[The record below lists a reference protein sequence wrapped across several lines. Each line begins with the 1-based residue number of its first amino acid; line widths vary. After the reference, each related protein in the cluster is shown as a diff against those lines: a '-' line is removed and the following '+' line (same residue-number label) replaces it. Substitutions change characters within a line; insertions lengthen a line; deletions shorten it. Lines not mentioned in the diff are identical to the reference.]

1 MLNFELLKN
10 KETLEA
16 EIKQLKEQREDLKIQ
31 TDAHSLADEIVE
43 LKKKIAL
50 LKNDKKIEEED
61 IKHMV
66 KMAEER
72 NSIELEKKIMQNDK
86 QMAEAIAEVKDTY
99 RDKLE
104 ERLQK
109 EVEGIKEMY
118 GQILERLP
126 NTNVR
131 LKGEL

>member
-1 MLNFELLKN
+1 MFNFELLKN
-10 KETLEA
+10 KENLES
-16 EIKQLKEQREDLKIQ
+16 EIKRLKEQREDLKIQ
-31 TDAHSLADEIVE
+31 TDARKLESEIVE
-43 LKKKIAL
+43 LKKSIAL

-72 NSIELEKKIMQNDK
+72 NGIELEKKIMANDK
-86 QMAEAIAEVKDTY
+86 SKAEAIADVKDTY

-126 NTNVR
+126 NVTAKLTGKV
-131 LKGEL
+131 

>member
-1 MLNFELLKN
+1 MFNFELLKN
-10 KETLEA
+10 KENLES
-16 EIKQLKEQREDLKIQ
+16 EIKRLKEQKEDLKIQ
-31 TDAHSLADEIVE
+31 TDARELESEIIE
-43 LKKKIAL
+43 LKKKIEL
-50 LKNDKKIEEED
+50 LKNQKKIEEED

-72 NSIELEKKIMQNDK
+72 NAINLEKKIMENDK
-86 QMAEAIAEVKDTY
+86 AKASEIAAVKDKY

-126 NTNVR
+126 NVSAKFNG
-131 LKGEL
+131 KI